1 MEKLLILNPGSTS
14 TKIAYYEDEKQIFV
28 ESISHSADEIAKY
41 DLIVD
46 QYEFRKDMIMEVLKE
61 KNVKLEELTGIVARG
76 GLLPPL
82 QAGAYRVNDDMV
94 WQLKINRRWSMLLT
108 LVLLLQMQ
116 SQNRWGFR
124 LSFMMV

>member
-14 TKIAYYEDEKQIFV
+14 TKIAYYEDEQQIFV

-94 WQLKINRRWSMLLT
+94 SEKQTGNGACFQPWRCNCRCDRKTTWNP
-108 LVLLLQMQ
+108 
-116 SQNRWGFR
+116 GFH
-124 LSFMMV
+124 L

>member
-14 TKIAYYEDEKQIFV
+14 TKIAYYEDEQQIFV

-41 DLIVD
+41 VLIVN

-61 KNVKLEELTGIVARG
+61 KNVKLEDLTGIVARG

-82 QAGAYRVNDDMV
+82 KAGAYRVNDDMV
-94 WQLKINRRWSMLLT
+94 WHSNENYDR
-108 LVLLLQMQ
+108 
-116 SQNRWGFR
+116 
-124 LSFMMV
+124 

>member
-116 SQNRWGFR
+116 SQNHWEYR
-124 LSFMMV
+124 LLFMMV